1 LVYRGLSD
9 EFVRWARRLPLTGSG
24 VQVAARTGQPLV
36 WEVTRSPAEFTLK
49 QALMREGVEL
59 VVSVPLMAKGR
70 LVGAIQLGAREV
82 RSFAPEELSL
92 LAAIGQ
98 QVGMAVENA
107 RLYEQAQ
114 QSATYAERGRLAR
127 ELHDSVTQSLYSL
140 TLYAEA
146 AARMMQDSEHAK
158 AADALREMRDTAQ
171 EALREMRLLIFQ
183 LRPPAL
189 EKSGLAAALQARLD
203 AVETRGGIR
212 AKLLVE
218 GASGAERL
226 TLLVQEELYH
236 IALEALNNALKHAR
250 PRQVQVRLRFDRE
263 AVRLEIADDGAGFAL
278 QSVEESGG
286 LGLSGMRE
294 RAERIGADW
303 HIESAPGQGT
313 KVTVQVPWSFNEV
326 PGKLG
331 GIQGNSEELSPFES
345 PRIPASSPEDEEAR

>member
-1 LVYRGLSD
+1 M
-9 EFVRWARRLPLTGSG
+9 
-24 VQVAARTGQPLV
+24 
-36 WEVTRSPAEFTLK
+36 K
-49 QALMREGVEL
+49 QALTREGVEL

-114 QSATYAERGRLAR
+114 QSATYAERSRLAR

-146 AARMMQDSEHAK
+146 AARMMQDGEHAQ
-158 AADALREMRDTAQ
+158 AANALREMRDTAQ

-212 AKLLVE
+212 AKLVVE
-218 GASGAERL
+218 GVSGAEQL
-226 TLLVQEELYH
+226 PLLVQEELYH
-236 IALEALNNALKHAR
+236 IAQEALNNALKHAH
-250 PRQVQVRLRFDRE
+250 PRQVRVGLRFNLD
-263 AVRLEIADDGAGFAL
+263 AVHLEISDDGAGFAL
-278 QSVEESGG
+278 ESIQEGGG
-286 LGLSGMRE
+286 LGLPGMRE
-294 RAERIGADW
+294 RAERIGADLR
-303 HIESAPGQGT
+303 IESAPGQGT
-313 KVTVQVPWSFNEV
+313 QVLVRAPHT
-326 PGKLG
+326 PKT
-331 GIQGNSEELSPFES
+331 
-345 PRIPASSPEDEEAR
+345 EEAR